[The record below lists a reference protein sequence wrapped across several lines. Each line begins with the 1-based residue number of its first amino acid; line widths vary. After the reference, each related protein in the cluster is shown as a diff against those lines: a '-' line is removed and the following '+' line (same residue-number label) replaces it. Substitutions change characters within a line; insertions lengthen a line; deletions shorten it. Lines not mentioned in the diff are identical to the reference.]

1 MAGIDELENK
11 ILKAVGEA
19 EKGLVKL
26 QMELSMVAKKLKE
39 PSVDEAKALAA
50 MKKVYAFM
58 GKFTS
63 VTKIQSSKVFDQLSP
78 QAQAKV
84 VWMDKVMAE
93 LLKQADQLQQ
103 AQKESK
109 WDPEKKKPM
118 LIKVLKQRVR
128 EAPQMP
134 RGVGQLVKMI
144 EKGKDIGGFDGAMIG
159 FLPMA
164 IMLWMIWDTI
174 TRGLKA
180 KPR

>member
-1 MAGIDELENK
+1 MAGIEELESK

-19 EKGLVKL
+19 EKGLSKL
-26 QMELSMVAKKLKE
+26 QMDLGVVAKKLKE
-39 PSVDEAKALAA
+39 PSVDQAKALAA

-58 GKFTS
+58 GKYTA

-78 QAQAKV
+78 KAQAKV

-93 LLKQADQLQQ
+93 LLKQADQLKQ

-109 WDPEKKKPM
+109 WDPDKKKPM
-118 LIKVLKQRVR
+118 LLKVLKQRVR

-134 RGVGQLVKMI
+134 RGVGTLVKTI
-144 EKGKDIGGFDGAMIG
+144 EKGKDLGGFDGASIG

-174 TRGLKA
+174 TRALKS